1 MLERLRESLPP
12 NWPDDIDLDKVITIV
27 QDEGL
32 PLVWVPR
39 AEIVTE
45 LLAAPDRTARVEV
58 LLTHPDEL
66 VDDCRGVLGDVTHT
80 SLSGQQPL
88 AVKALEAFAAGHHE
102 AAQALAV
109 TVTETAV
116 AYALGSKYSEV
127 KQKVLFD
134 PDLVRYTEMRLQAA
148 LAPIGPFYTTWY
160 ASSGTPAPVA
170 LSRHVTVH
178 QADQTHYTQANA
190 TVSILLA
197 SSALRALQELQE
209 LAEASEMG

>member
-1 MLERLRESLPP
+1 M
-12 NWPDDIDLDKVITIV
+12 
-27 QDEGL
+27 G
-32 PLVWVPR
+32 
-39 AEIVTE
+39 
-45 LLAAPDRTARVEV
+45 V
-58 LLTHPDEL
+58 LLTHLDEL

-88 AVKALEAFAAGHHE
+88 AVKALEAFATGHHE

-116 AYALGSKYSEV
+116 AHALGSKYSEV

-178 QADQTHYTQANA
+178 QADQTQPLRPASRCMSSNGG
-190 TVSILLA
+190 TV
-197 SSALRALQELQE
+197 RAYEVQGR
-209 LAEASEMG
+209 SHSVRPVRPHPRTIRTSCRFGVST